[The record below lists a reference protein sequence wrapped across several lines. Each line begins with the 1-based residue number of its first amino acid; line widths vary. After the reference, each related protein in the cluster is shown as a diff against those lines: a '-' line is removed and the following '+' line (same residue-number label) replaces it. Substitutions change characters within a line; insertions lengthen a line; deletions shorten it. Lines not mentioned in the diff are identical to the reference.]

1 MFAKSKVAIAISL
14 NNKMDFTAIMI
25 PQKTNQQMQY
35 WSEKIRTAWHDQNG
49 GKWLSQQIS

>member
-1 MFAKSKVAIAISL
+1 
-14 NNKMDFTAIMI
+14 MDFTAIMI

-35 WSEKIRTAWHDQNG
+35 WSEKVRTAWHDQNG